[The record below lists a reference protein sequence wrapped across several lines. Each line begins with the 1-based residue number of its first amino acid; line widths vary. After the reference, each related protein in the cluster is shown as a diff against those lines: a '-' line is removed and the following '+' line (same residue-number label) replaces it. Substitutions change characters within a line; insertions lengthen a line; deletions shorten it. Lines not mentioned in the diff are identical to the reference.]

1 MEASSMNPADTFVA
15 PQQFFQQAPET
26 AEELYTT
33 VSFDPGETTGWA
45 VFAVR
50 RSAIDNY
57 TKKILSNIVWWSTG
71 EFEGKEDL
79 QVDEMMLLI
88 DAWPQARIVSES
100 FVLRKFS
107 RDEELLSPVR
117 ILSKLEY
124 GLHLRGAALITQQ
137 PSLAKTTIT
146 DDRLK
151 ALGFWTGLST
161 HQRDAV
167 RHGFTWMRRAKEL
180 VAATARSGR

>member
-1 MEASSMNPADTFVA
+1 MTKITDAFVA
-15 PQQFFQQAPET
+15 PQQFLEQAPDHEPSS
-26 AEELYTT
+26 LYTT

-45 VFAVR
+45 VFCVHK
-50 RSAIDNY
+50 SAIDVY

-71 EFEGKEDL
+71 EFEGDENL
-79 QVDEMMLLI
+79 QVDEMLMLI
-88 DAWPQARIVSES
+88 DAWPQSRIVSES
-100 FVLRKFS
+100 FILRKFT

-117 ILSKLEY
+117 ILSKLDY

-151 ALGFWTGLST
+151 AMGFWSGLST
-161 HQRDAV
+161 HKRDEI
-167 RHGFTWMRRAKEL
+167 GRAH
-180 VAATARSGR
+180 V